1 MKTKFI
7 YVILA
12 ALLIGSQTI
21 SAQNKDNKTN
31 KQRPTPE
38 QMIQRQANQ
47 MVTTLML
54 DDATAAKFTPVYEK
68 YLKDLSECRMMNRRE
83 RPRNNNA
90 EATPA
95 TKPVLTDAEIE
106 KQIKDQLR
114 KVVRY
119 WIFARN
125 IIMNSARF
133 CLPSRLQKS
142 IRQKKAMRINSER
155 NLTEEKVR
163 NMVRENGRLMQDQL
177 QIINNIFH

>member
-106 KQIKDQLR
+106 KMI
-114 KVVRY
+114 
-119 WIFARN
+119 
-125 IIMNSARF
+125 
-133 CLPSRLQKS
+133 
-142 IRQKKAMRINSER
+142 
-155 NLTEEKVR
+155 
-163 NMVRENGRLMQDQL
+163 ENGVDFIVDSDAHSPGKVGDFSVPQTVVDRLHIPAERIANFDK
-177 QIINNIFH
+177 NPVFRSGKK

>member
-106 KQIKDQLR
+106 KQIKDQFAQSR
-114 KVVRY
+114 KILDIREKY
-119 WIFARN
+119 YNEFRKILSPKQIA
-125 IIMNSARF
+125 
-133 CLPSRLQKS
+133 KS
-142 IRQKKAMRINSER
+142 IRQKKAMRINSEK

>member
-68 YLKDLSECRMMNRRE
+68 YLKVIKNPSILHYAVDM
-83 RPRNNNA
+83 
-90 EATPA
+90 
-95 TKPVLTDAEIE
+95 KPWDCPEHSTAEIFWHYAQ
-106 KQIKDQLR
+106 KTPF
-114 KVVRY
+114 
-119 WIFARN
+119 FAR
-125 IIMNSARF
+125 IIYKHF
-133 CLPSRLQKS
+133 EQKIYALS
-142 IRQKKAMRINSER
+142 RQKPEKAA
-155 NLTEEKVR
+155 VR
-163 NMVRENGRLMQDQL
+163 AAEVQKIPL
-177 QIINNIFH
+177 I

>member
-95 TKPVLTDAEIE
+95 TKSVLTDAEIE
-106 KQIKDQLR
+106 KQIKDQFAQSR
-114 KVVRY
+114 K
-119 WIFARN
+119 I
-125 IIMNSARF
+125 
-133 CLPSRLQKS
+133 LD
-142 IRQKKAMRINSER
+142 IRQKYYNAKIYQ
-155 NLTEEKVR
+155 TEKSNANKFRKEFDRRKGQKHGQGKR
-163 NMVRENGRLMQDQL
+163 PAHARPAS
-177 QIINNIFH
+177 NNK